1 MQTLT
6 GSATQNKNKK
16 GGKIRKLKI
25 EQKRLMISCRMC
37 HFWHFKTCSLIHD
50 GFISGQLTKGKQRKI
65 SQASAERQAISSYR
79 EEHLRLEF

>member
-6 GSATQNKNKK
+6 GSAAPNKNKK

-25 EQKRLMISCRMC
+25 EQKRLMISCAC
-37 HFWHFKTCSLIHD
+37 ATFDTFKTCSLIHD

-65 SQASAERQAISSYR
+65 SQASAKQ
-79 EEHLRLEF
+79 

>member
-1 MQTLT
+1 MAGKVENCGKKLPFK
-6 GSATQNKNKK
+6 GSRAPEMWAT
-16 GGKIRKLKI
+16 
-25 EQKRLMISCRMC
+25 
-37 HFWHFKTCSLIHD
+37 FDTFKTCSLIHD